1 MAGAC
6 GAIGT
11 GIEAAPFNLDS
22 YRLPGWREAA
32 VNSAV
37 IGGIGAV
44 LSNIPA
50 RVCVFM
56 DNPLRGLR
64 VDGPMGCGYLRG

>member
-1 MAGAC
+1 MGAC

-11 GIEAAPFNLDS
+11 GIKAAPFNLDS

-50 RVCVFM
+50 GVCVFM
-56 DNPLRGLR
+56 DKPLWGLK
-64 VDGPMGCGYLRG
+64 VDGPMGCGYLRD